1 MWDYSIDEET
11 YDIQID
17 STGDIAKVGSY
28 LNSDSNNTV
37 IQQDIQYG
45 LYSNEAD
52 LLSAETDTEMK
63 KIIRTIFESYTG
75 RVIEDLTIETGDTIA
90 DINVTFTLKES

>member
-11 YDIQID
+11 NDIQID
-17 STGDIAKVGSY
+17 STGDIAKVGSH